1 MRKKNMNKR
10 QELSM
15 SRNDSGSFLTFLM
28 GIGVGAAAVILLG
41 SKRVDQL
48 HEEVT
53 ELLNDGL
60 DQVQNKTKDMR
71 QAEKTVNTAQ
81 QKVQE
86 AINAGAD
93 AYSEAKRS

>member
-1 MRKKNMNKR
+1 MKKR